1 MFICTCDIVPDE
13 VDSAVSIPQQYYIS
27 TITQWTDPK
36 LEPGIYQPMRDRYR
50 RALPAAA
57 GVYVADYDVT
67 CDDANVRNSHCTT
80 TNPVHVPLY
89 PWK

>member
-1 MFICTCDIVPDE
+1 MLELPTRTSVVFICTCDIVPDE
-13 VDSAVSIPQQYYIS
+13 KESAVSIPQQYYIS

-36 LEPGIYQPMRDRYR
+36 LEPAIYQPMRDRYR

-67 CDDANVRNSHCTT
+67 NDEANVR
-80 TNPVHVPLY
+80 
-89 PWK
+89 